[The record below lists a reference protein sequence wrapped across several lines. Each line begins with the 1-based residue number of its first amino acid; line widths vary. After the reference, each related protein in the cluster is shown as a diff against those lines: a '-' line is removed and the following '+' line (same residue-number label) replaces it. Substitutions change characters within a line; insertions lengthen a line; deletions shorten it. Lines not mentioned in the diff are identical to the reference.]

1 MDLSERTWDSYKY
14 RKKLATMAAIVTDQ
28 FRILNAGNFVD
39 SVTSSANSYYVFV
52 GLSNPSIVGFG
63 RTTDWDTNT
72 PSPTDNIDYANFI
85 GDNMSFGKK
94 VSSANVRRLVRR
106 VDWTRGTKYEMYRHD
121 YSLNNLSPTTKSA
134 SCLLYTSPSP
144 RDATLSRMP
153 SSA

>member
-1 MDLSERTWDSYKY
+1 
-14 RKKLATMAAIVTDQ
+14 MAAIVTDQ

-106 VDWTRGTKYEMYRHD
+106 VDWTRGTKYEM
-121 YSLNNLSPTTKSA
+121 
-134 SCLLYTSPSP
+134 
-144 RDATLSRMP
+144 
-153 SSA
+153 

>member
-1 MDLSERTWDSYKY
+1 
-14 RKKLATMAAIVTDQ
+14 MAAIVTDQ

-39 SVTSSANSYYVFV
+39 SVTSTDNSYYVFV

-94 VSSANVRRLVRR
+94 
-106 VDWTRGTKYEMYRHD
+106 DI
-121 YSLNNLSPTTKSA
+121 
-134 SCLLYTSPSP
+134 LLLMSE
-144 RDATLSRMP
+144 DL
-153 SSA
+153 